1 MLFYVIQVKLHR
13 IALQSDRAEATVGA
27 MSCTVGPGLE
37 TDIRPGPAPS
47 LQVTGTYCWGRF
59 VNKQYAITVNPKL
72 LAYTH

>member
-47 LQVTGTYCWGRF
+47 L
-59 VNKQYAITVNPKL
+59 
-72 LAYTH
+72 